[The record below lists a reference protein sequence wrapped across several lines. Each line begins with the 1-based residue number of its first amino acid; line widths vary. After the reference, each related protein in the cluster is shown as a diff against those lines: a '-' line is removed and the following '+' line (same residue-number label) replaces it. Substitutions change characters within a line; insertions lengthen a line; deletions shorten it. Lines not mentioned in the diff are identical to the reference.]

1 MKLKR
6 HFLISD
12 DLDDLELLEEQLEG
26 AGILQP
32 QIHILS
38 LDDTSVESHR
48 HLHDVNSLMKKDVIS
63 SMIRGAVIGVSAA
76 ALALLIPYLV
86 GWTESA
92 AGWVPFIFLAIILL
106 GFCTWEGGFVGIQ
119 TSNRNFRRF
128 EADLNAGR
136 HVFFVD
142 LEPAQEP
149 ILQRILKDHPGAK
162 DAGDGPA
169 TPHWVVF
176 SQYRLKR
183 LFAETLP

>member
-12 DLDDLELLEEQLEG
+12 DLDDLELLEEQLE
-26 AGILQP
+26 AEGILQP

-38 LDDTSVESHR
+38 LDDTSVESR
-48 HLHDVNSLMKKDVIS
+48 GRLHDVTSLMKKDLIS
-63 SMIRGAVIGVSAA
+63 SGVRGAVIGVSAA
-76 ALALLIPYLV
+76 ALALLIPYAM
-86 GWTESA
+86 GWTDTA
-92 AGWVPFIFLAIILL
+92 AGWIPFIFLAIILL

-142 LEPAQEP
+142 LEPGQEP
-149 ILQRILKDHPGAK
+149 ILRRILQSHPKAQ